1 MPLGVFSTLFM
12 GCLTPFVDALTLAFE
27 AVGPPRQLLA
37 VRLFGYALAYSFSDS
52 FLNLFD
58 RFLLFTDLAICDLR
72 RYLRFDASGSQ
83 IWTFRL
89 EGHASCIRNCYLIPI
104 WARISVYWVFERICL
119 FTNCQVFA
127 YGLPAIMACASA
139 AATSGSFSK
148 SWAEAGLI
156 SAGPFRVNPSQSLLR
171 RV

>member
-37 VRLFGYALAYSFSDS
+37 VRLFGYALAYSLSDS

-89 EGHASCIRNCYLIPI
+89 EGMHPVSAIVISFQFGLESRCI
-104 WARISVYWVFERICL
+104 
-119 FTNCQVFA
+119 
-127 YGLPAIMACASA
+127 G
-139 AATSGSFSK
+139 FSK
-148 SWAEAGLI
+148 GYVSSPIAKYSHTG
-156 SAGPFRVNPSQSLLR
+156 FQQ
-171 RV
+171 